1 MGRARRWIP
10 TIATLLVLAGCA
22 NTTGGDALAETT
34 SSAAMSTTASAPTP
48 WDPCTIPDEAI
59 ERAGLNVD
67 TKESGVFGRDQFGFK
82 ICGWENQAT
91 PEKKYYVRIF
101 VGFQTID
108 WISDTSRF
116 DRLEPVQVGARA
128 ATQFQQVA
136 SDASLDCGVAF
147 TAGTELVMATL
158 NTSALVDHPIYD
170 PCAEVKEIVARLDF
184 ELPT

>member
-1 MGRARRWIP
+1 MAVLL
-10 TIATLLVLAGCA
+10 IAAGCSS
-22 NTTGGDALAETT
+22 TTDGDAVADAT
-34 SSAAMSTTASAPTP
+34 SSGAATTTTSAPTP

-91 PEKKYYVRIF
+91 PESKYYVRIF

-116 DRLEPVQVGARA
+116 DRLEPVQIGARA

-136 SDASLDCGVAF
+136 SDSSLDCGVAF

-158 NTSALVDHPIYD
+158 NTSALVDRTIYD
-170 PCAEVKEIVARLDF
+170 PCTEVNEIVARLDS